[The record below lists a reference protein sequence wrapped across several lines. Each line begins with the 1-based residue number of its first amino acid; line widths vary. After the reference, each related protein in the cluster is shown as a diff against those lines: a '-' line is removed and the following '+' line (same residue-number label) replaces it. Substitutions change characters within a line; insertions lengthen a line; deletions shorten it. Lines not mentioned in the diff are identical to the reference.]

1 MKGTKR
7 VKLIAVALALIL
19 SIGILAGWAFTD
31 VKGNISIDAK
41 CGEENVEVA
50 SATATIE
57 FTNADETK
65 PVREP
70 IALGFEDGSLIV
82 PDEVKEDLAL
92 ADEDGYTA
100 KLTYT
105 LNATGYDPVTGEE
118 DMKALVEESND
129 ENVPTKFKAISAS
142 FVKTQYKLTFSYPKG
157 IEEVSVNNEKVEAFS
172 EGITVYYGD
181 KVKIA
186 TKNHFTCAETKFTV
200 ADNKEVKI
208 EYDFNDMYDL
218 KYENENKNN
227 GKTYEGEKGWFTQV
241 TVTIKDDDFDWK
253 NYTVTAKLN
262 GNKQTITKDSPVN
275 FKTSGTLEIAVAD
288 VNDPTQTWNTT
299 EEIEKVDGIAPA
311 VNAGDFTVDKV
322 SEHIGTVD
330 VNSYVAKLSK
340 LTEENVKTVKLI
352 APCYG
357 PSWHDHTAKL
367 TADDNGAYSCEGK
380 RYEHY
385 KINEF
390 HLKIV
395 DKAGNVSDIYHST
408 VDVSFTPN
416 IESADFKNTDSKLF
430 VREVEVTIKNKDGQ
444 TGKPSVSFDGM
455 PVSEGKDGL
464 RKNEDGS
471 YSYTIKNSGDLC
483 VGNVHYPIYRI
494 DTETGEIVS
503 GIIDNAAPVIGN
515 IEAPKG
521 AVNAM
526 TVTVDDYCNTS
537 NTQYVGAGVKNVYF
551 AQITTDVKVGE
562 PQSRDVPT
570 EGSDTTHKEYYV
582 EYAIIVKDS
591 NDNVVPDKET
601 GLTTWK
607 YNGADI
613 TVSKVF
619 TVEGYLS
626 AEDAIKD
633 AYWHAYYDDNGG
645 FRKFLN
651 DNRNNLGDIMT
662 GKQGDET
669 NQYVLEL
676 KGDGEYQLAIWAED
690 AVVTDGNDEGNKS
703 NVKLI
708 GGKTGT
714 GEDDNKPLVN
724 VDTRAPEFGAVSYAK
739 ENEYSIVH
747 DQTISVPVTDNNGV
761 KTVEISYT
769 YNGEE
774 KTALMSV
781 DNGNYSYSFADG
793 DGEYKVLSITATDI
807 TEPEA
812 NEATLEVNTAFTIDT
827 KKPTM
832 SHVLDP
838 VSATLDKGYFNCDR
852 KLTATVEELHF
863 ASGTFVYKDLE
874 AGENA
879 APIEVPFTVSENR
892 SVGNFANNV
901 FTYTFDKD
909 GKYELVSMTLTDK
922 AGNSNTYTFDGEPGV
937 DTSKAKESFTVD
949 KTAPTVK
956 VDYSNQSPA
965 NDKYFNADRTATITV
980 TEHNFNGEK
989 VNIVGKDF
997 KVNSNTASG
1006 AYIIITQ
1013 NDKDAKGDARN
1024 LDIDKAWTTNG
1035 DTHTLKITYT
1045 GSVNYVFDVVV
1056 VDRAGNVS
1064 ATPDYAGNKDF
1075 APNADSDFDVD
1086 KVAPKITITGVTNS
1100 SAYNGEVAGTVNY
1113 DDANFSSAT
1122 IKLTRADKNGVYDV
1136 TAQHT
1141 TALPTG
1147 APGGTVNLI
1156 NFDRLLTNDG
1166 IYTLTATVVDM
1177 AGNTAENTVTF
1188 SVNRFGSTYK
1198 FDDYLASI
1206 CDKHIKSVTDDLKIT
1221 EINPDSITS
1230 GTVTITRNGKVIDS
1244 GDIAAVLQRSGSAS
1258 GGWYEYL
1265 YTISK
1270 DLFKEDGMYKI
1281 VVSSKDAAG
1290 NEPNSEND
1298 EEFEIVF
1305 WVDDTP
1311 AEIAGIQG
1319 LEDAIIN
1326 AENHTVKF
1334 TVRDN
1339 IGLKSVTVYCDSK
1352 EIAKFGEKDFTAGDL
1367 VDAQF
1372 TISEASSAQH
1382 IRIVAEDLSGNILDT
1397 DGTIEGSAN
1406 TTVSFERDVT
1416 VSTNFFVRWFANKPL
1431 FFGSIA
1437 VIVAAGVGI
1446 YFIVAKKHKKEEA
1459 TAE

>member
-50 SATATIE
+50 SAIATIE

-70 IALGFEDGSLIV
+70 IALDFKAGSLIV
-82 PDEVKEDLAL
+82 PDAVKEDLAL

-105 LNATGYDPVTGEE
+105 LNATGYDPVTGTV
-118 DMKALVEESND
+118 DNMKALVEESND
-129 ENVPTKFKAISAS
+129 ENVPTEFKAISAS

-157 IEEVSVNNEKVEAFS
+157 VEKVVVNGDTDHAITDVS

-181 KVKIA
+181 KIKIA
-186 TKNHFTCAETKFTV
+186 TKNHFTCAETEFTV
-200 ADNKEVKI
+200 EDNKDVKI
-208 EYDFNDMYDL
+208 EYDFNDIYDL
-218 KYENENKNN
+218 KYENKNS

-253 NYTVTAKLN
+253 NYKVAAKLN
-262 GNKQTITKDSPVN
+262 DGKEQPITENSSATFN
-275 FKTSGTLEIAVAD
+275 TSGTLTITVED
-288 VNDPTQTWNTT
+288 VNDPTQKWTTT
-299 EEIEKVDGIAPA
+299 EEIEKVDGIAPI
-311 VNAGDFTVDKV
+311 VSAGDFTVDKV
-322 SEHIGTVD
+322 DGIWGSNH
-330 VNSYVAKLSK
+330 YLAKLSK
-340 LTEENVKTVKLI
+340 LTEENVKTVELI

-357 PSWHDHTAKL
+357 GSFLHKPQDHTKGL
-367 TADDNGAYSCEGK
+367 TADSNGVYSYEDGP
-380 RYEHY
+380 YEHY

-416 IESADFKNTDSKLF
+416 IESAEFKNADSKLF

-444 TGKPSVSFDGM
+444 TGKPSVSFNGAS
-455 PVSEGKDGL
+455 VGEGKDGL

-494 DTETGEIVS
+494 DTDTGEIVS

-515 IEAPKG
+515 IEVPTG

-526 TVTVDDYCNTS
+526 TVTVDDYCNTF
-537 NTQYVGAGVKNVYF
+537 NTQYAGAGVKNVYF
-551 AQITTDVKVGE
+551 AQVTTDVKVGE
-562 PQSRDVPT
+562 PQSRDVPI
-570 EGSDTTHKEYYV
+570 EGSDTTYTAYDV

-591 NDNVVPDKET
+591 NNNVVPDKET

-651 DNRNNLGDIMT
+651 ENRNSLGDIMT
-662 GKQGDET
+662 GERVDET
-669 NQYVLEL
+669 NQYVLKL
-676 KGDGEYQLAIWAED
+676 KGDREYQLAIWAED

-724 VDTRAPEFGAVSYAK
+724 VDTSAPEFGAVSYAK

-747 DQTISVPVTDNNGV
+747 DQTISVPVTDKNGV
-761 KTVEISYT
+761 ETVEISYT

-774 KTALMSV
+774 KTALMSG
-781 DNGNYSYSFADG
+781 DNGNYSYSFKDG

-812 NEATLEVNTAFTIDT
+812 NEATLEVNTAFTIDSVDPQLT
-827 KKPTM
+827 KDSLKIALVNDKDKTQTKANDPNFYGGNVKISFAVTEDHYK
-832 SHVLDP
+832 SGTLIYTKDGDP
-838 VSATLDKGYFNCDR
+838 VPEVDVALNENNEFELTLEHD
-852 KLTATVEELHF
+852 A
-863 ASGTFVYKDLE
+863 VYKL
-874 AGENA
+874 
-879 APIEVPFTVSENR
+879 ISL
-892 SVGNFANNV
+892 
-901 FTYTFDKD
+901 
-909 GKYELVSMTLTDK
+909 ELVDK
-922 AGNSNTYTFDGEPGV
+922 AGNTYTYRFDDTKADGDHEESMPLSTITLDRTYPTINVKYDNNDVRNGKYFSDDRIVTITVNEHNFNADNTIWNKTGDASGV
-937 DTSKAKESFTVD
+937 YIVCTGSIDGNKVDPKNLETTGWDTDGDVHKMTIKYDPDADYQFDVYVVDKAGNYTAYDKVPSNDSVAPNDFTVD
-949 KTAPTVK
+949 KTKP
-956 VDYSNQSPA
+956 
-965 NDKYFNADRTATITV
+965 TITV
-980 TEHNFNGEK
+980 TG
-989 VNIVGKDF
+989 I
-997 KVNSNTASG
+997 
-1006 AYIIITQ
+1006 
-1013 NDKDAKGDARN
+1013 
-1024 LDIDKAWTTNG
+1024 TNG
-1035 DTHTLKITYT
+1035 T
-1045 GSVNYVFDVVV
+1045 
-1056 VDRAGNVS
+1056 
-1064 ATPDYAGNKDF
+1064 
-1075 APNADSDFDVD
+1075 
-1086 KVAPKITITGVTNS
+1086 
-1100 SAYNGEVAGTVNY
+1100 AYNGEVAGTVEFS
-1113 DDANFSSAT
+1113 DINFNSAT
-1122 IKLTRADKNGVYDV
+1122 VKITRADKNGVYDV
-1136 TAQHT
+1136 TAQH
-1141 TALPTG
+1141 AG
-1147 APGGTVNLI
+1147 ATPVRGNGGTVSI
-1156 NFDRLLTNDG
+1156 ANFDRLLTNDG
-1166 IYTLTATVVDM
+1166 IYTLTATAIDM
-1177 AGNTAENTVTF
+1177 AGNEADPVTVTF

-1326 AENHTVKF
+1326 AENHTIKF

-1339 IGLKSVTVYCDSK
+1339 IGLKSVTVYCDGK

-1446 YFIVAKKHKKEEA
+1446 YFIVAKKHKKEKA

>member
-50 SATATIE
+50 SAIATIE

-70 IALGFEDGSLIV
+70 IALVFEDGSLIV
-82 PDEVKEDLAL
+82 PDAVKEDLAL
-92 ADEDGYTA
+92 ADKDGYTA

-105 LNATGYDPVTGEE
+105 LNATGYDPVTGTA

-129 ENVPTKFKAISAS
+129 ENVPTEFKAISAS
-142 FVKTQYKLTFSYPKG
+142 FVKTQYTLTFSNPKG
-157 IEEVSVNNEKVEAFS
+157 VEQVLVNGEEVKDFS
-172 EGITVYYGD
+172 NGITVTYFDNIEVTTKAHYDCKEKTIANISADKNVIIESVFDFEYSID
-181 KVKIA
+181 KV
-186 TKNHFTCAETKFTV
+186 
-200 ADNKEVKI
+200 
-208 EYDFNDMYDL
+208 
-218 KYENENKNN
+218 NENGKQYEKNGWYTKATVSMN
-227 GKTYEGEKGWFTQV
+227 EGFDWDNYSVTATLGTAAPVAITEDKPAEFKSSGKLTI
-241 TVTIKDDDFDWK
+241 TVTDK
-253 NYTVTAKLN
+253 NDS
-262 GNKQTITKDSPVN
+262 TK
-275 FKTSGTLEIAVAD
+275 
-288 VNDPTQTWNTT
+288 TWSKT
-299 EEIEKVDGIAPA
+299 EEIENVDGNAPYLDPSEA
-311 VNAGDFTVDKV
+311 FTV
-322 SEHIGTVD
+322 TNVD
-330 VNSYVAKLSK
+330 GHYQAKLPVTAIK
-340 LTEENVKTVKLI
+340 EENIKSVTLI
-352 APCYG
+352 APVKN
-357 PSWHDHTAKL
+357 SDR
-367 TADDNGAYSCEGK
+367 AYSEDLRPTDGVYIYNSKLSYSYFDVPNIC
-380 RYEHY
+380 
-385 KINEF
+385 
-390 HLKIV
+390 LKIV
-395 DKAGNVSDIYHST
+395 DKAGNANVIRQSTVIVEFAPDIYGEE
-408 VDVSFTPN
+408 F
-416 IESADFKNTDSKLF
+416 EKDSSLF
-430 VREVEVTIKNKDGQ
+430 VKSVKVTIKNRDGK
-444 TGKPSVSFDGM
+444 TGTPTVEFNMRPIKLDHNVIDGTYSFIAT
-455 PVSEGKDGL
+455 
-464 RKNEDGS
+464 KNGT
-471 YSYTIKNSGDLC
+471 YTIN
-483 VGNVHYPIYRI
+483 GNDYPVHRA
-494 DTETGEIVS
+494 DGV
-503 GIIDNAAPVIGN
+503 GIIDNAAPVFG
-515 IEAPKG
+515 AVTVPTG

-526 TVTVDDYCNTS
+526 TVTVDDYCDADGK
-537 NTQYVGAGVKNVYF
+537 YVGAGVKNVYF
-551 AQITTDVKVGE
+551 AQVNTNVSCTDPQIRTVGE
-562 PQSRDVPT
+562 GENAYQVY
-570 EGSDTTHKEYYV
+570 DTTWTA
-582 EYAIIVKDS
+582 AITDSEGNVIEKTGEIKDRPNADQAKS
-591 NDNVVPDKET
+591 DAIATALNEIPKLMNEKRDN
-601 GLTTWK
+601 
-607 YNGADI
+607 
-613 TVSKVF
+613 
-619 TVEGYLS
+619 LS
-626 AEDAIKD
+626 ANTATNIE
-633 AYWHAYYDDNGG
+633 
-645 FRKFLN
+645 
-651 DNRNNLGDIMT
+651 
-662 GKQGDET
+662 ET
-669 NQYVLEL
+669 NKWTLALEGN
-676 KGDGEYQLAIWAED
+676 GDYQLAIWAED
-690 AVVTDGNDEGNKS
+690 NVMVAEGEKGNLSNVVLVGDETNKIIIDNTAPKISNVQFTSTVGGNETTSATPAEFAQGEKITATVTDANRVS
-703 NVKLI
+703 
-708 GGKTGT
+708 
-714 GEDDNKPLVN
+714 
-724 VDTRAPEFGAVSYAK
+724 AV
-739 ENEYSIVH
+739 
-747 DQTISVPVTDNNGV
+747 TISY
-761 KTVEISYT
+761 K

-774 KTALMSV
+774 KVRQDSMECV
-781 DNGNYSYSFADG
+781 DGTDNYYYVFNDG
-793 DGEYKVLSITATDI
+793 DGIYTDIVITAEDNTS
-807 TEPEA
+807 PA
-812 NEATLEVNTAFTIDT
+812 KNTADKSAEGISFTIDT

-1339 IGLKSVTVYCDSK
+1339 IGLKSVTVYCDGK

-1446 YFIVAKKHKKEEA
+1446 YFIVAKKHKKEKA

>member
-65 PVREP
+65 PALEP
-70 IALGFEDGSLIV
+70 IALEFKAGSLIV
-82 PDEVKEDLAL
+82 PDAVKEDLAL
-92 ADEDGYTA
+92 ADEAGYTA

-105 LNATGYDPVTGEE
+105 LNATGYDQVTGTA

-129 ENVPTKFKAISAS
+129 ENVPTEFKAISAS
-142 FVKTQYKLTFSYPKG
+142 FVKTQYKLTFSNPKG
-157 IEEVSVNNEKVEAFS
+157 VEQVLVNGEEVKDFS
-172 EGITVYYGD
+172 EGISVTYFDEIEIVVKEHYTCEESKIKNLTADKNVMIGIDFDFEYEIVKSNANGTGWELDTDATVSM
-181 KVKIA
+181 KK
-186 TKNHFTCAETKFTV
+186 
-200 ADNKEVKI
+200 
-208 EYDFNDMYDL
+208 
-218 KYENENKNN
+218 
-227 GKTYEGEKGWFTQV
+227 
-241 TVTIKDDDFDWK
+241 DFDWD
-253 NYTVTAKLN
+253 NYAVAVKLN
-262 GNKQTITKDSPVN
+262 NGNEQTITKDSPAN
-275 FKTSGTLEIAVAD
+275 FKTSGMLTITVTD
-288 VNDPTQTWNTT
+288 KNDPTQTWSKT
-299 EEIEKVDGIAPA
+299 EEIENVDGNAPYLDPSEAFTVTNVGGRYQAKLPVTAIKEENIKSVTLIAPA
-311 VNAGDFTVDKV
+311 K
-322 SEHIGTVD
+322 
-330 VNSYVAKLSK
+330 NS
-340 LTEENVKTVKLI
+340 NR
-352 APCYG
+352 
-357 PSWHDHTAKL
+357 
-367 TADDNGAYSCEGK
+367 AYSEDLRPTDGIYIYTSIK
-380 RYEHY
+380 QYSFFDVPNIY
-385 KINEF
+385 
-390 HLKIV
+390 LKIV
-395 DKAGNVSDIYHST
+395 DKAGNVSEIRQSTVIVEFAPDIYGEE
-408 VDVSFTPN
+408 FEN
-416 IESADFKNTDSKLF
+416 DSSLF
-430 VREVEVTIKNKDGQ
+430 VKSVKVTIKNRDGK
-444 TGKPSVSFDGM
+444 TGTPTVKFNMQPIKLDHNVIDGTYSFIAT
-455 PVSEGKDGL
+455 
-464 RKNEDGS
+464 KNGT
-471 YSYTIKNSGDLC
+471 YTIN
-483 VGNVHYPIYRI
+483 GNDYPVYRA
-494 DTETGEIVS
+494 DGV
-503 GIIDNAAPVIGN
+503 GIIDNAAPVFDTVTV
-515 IEAPKG
+515 PTG

-526 TVTVDDYCNTS
+526 TVTVNDYCDANGD
-537 NTQYVGAGVKNVYF
+537 YAGAGVKNVYF
-551 AQITTDVKVGE
+551 AQVTTSESVSATPLKENAENAEEVTGYKAVCTITIKNSDGAVIGTVTGE
-562 PQSRDVPT
+562 ATAQSASGENNAKEAAT
-570 EGSDTTHKEYYV
+570 ETAKADFK
-582 EYAIIVKDS
+582 
-591 NDNVVPDKET
+591 
-601 GLTTWK
+601 TW
-607 YNGADI
+607 
-613 TVSKVF
+613 
-619 TVEGYLS
+619 
-626 AEDAIKD
+626 
-633 AYWHAYYDDNGG
+633 
-645 FRKFLN
+645 LN
-651 DNRNNLGDIMT
+651 DNRDKLGNIMT
-662 GKQGDET
+662 GEQVGET
-669 NQYVLEL
+669 NQYVL
-676 KGDGEYQLAIWAED
+676 KPQGNGKYQLAIWAED
-690 AVVTDGNDEGNKS
+690 KVLTAGDDEPGNLSDVILTDRDS
-703 NVKLI
+703 M
-708 GGKTGT
+708 
-714 GEDDNKPLVN
+714 VN

-781 DNGNYSYSFADG
+781 NNGNYSYSFADG

-812 NEATLEVNTAFTIDT
+812 NEATLEVNTAFTIDSVDPQLT
-827 KKPTM
+827 KDSLKIAL
-832 SHVLDP
+832 VD
-838 VSATLDKGYFNCDR
+838 DKNKTQTKTNDANFYGGNV
-852 KLTATVEELHF
+852 KISF
-863 ASGTFVYKDLE
+863 AVTEDHYKSGTLIYTKDGIDVPEVDVVLTENNEFELTLEHDAVYKL
-874 AGENA
+874 
-879 APIEVPFTVSENR
+879 ISL
-892 SVGNFANNV
+892 
-901 FTYTFDKD
+901 
-909 GKYELVSMTLTDK
+909 ELVDK
-922 AGNSNTYTFDGEPGV
+922 AGNTYIYRFDDTKADGDHEEPMPLSTITLDKTYPTISVKYDNNDVRNDKFFNNDRVVTITVKELNFNADNTVWNQTGDASGVYIVCTGSIDGQVVSTKNLETTGWDTEGDVHKMTIKYDPDADYKFDVYVVDKAGNYTAYDKVSSNDSVAP
-937 DTSKAKESFTVD
+937 DDFTVD
-949 KTAPTVK
+949 KTKP
-956 VDYSNQSPA
+956 
-965 NDKYFNADRTATITV
+965 TITV
-980 TEHNFNGEK
+980 TG
-989 VNIVGKDF
+989 I
-997 KVNSNTASG
+997 
-1006 AYIIITQ
+1006 
-1013 NDKDAKGDARN
+1013 
-1024 LDIDKAWTTNG
+1024 TNG
-1035 DTHTLKITYT
+1035 T
-1045 GSVNYVFDVVV
+1045 
-1056 VDRAGNVS
+1056 
-1064 ATPDYAGNKDF
+1064 
-1075 APNADSDFDVD
+1075 
-1086 KVAPKITITGVTNS
+1086 
-1100 SAYNGEVAGTVNY
+1100 AYNGEVAGSVEFS
-1113 DDANFSSAT
+1113 DINFNSAT
-1122 IKLTRADKNGVYDV
+1122 IKITRADKNGVYDV
-1136 TAQHT
+1136 TAQH
-1141 TALPTG
+1141 AG
-1147 APGGTVNLI
+1147 ATPVGGKGGTVSI
-1156 NFDRLLTNDG
+1156 ANFDRLLTNDG
-1166 IYTLTATVVDM
+1166 IYTLTATAIDM
-1177 AGNTAENTVTF
+1177 AGNEADPVTITF

-1339 IGLKSVTVYCDSK
+1339 IGLKSVTVYCDGK

-1446 YFIVAKKHKKEEA
+1446 YFIVAKKHKKEKA

>member
-50 SATATIE
+50 SAIATIE
-57 FTNADETK
+57 FTNADEAK

-70 IALGFEDGSLIV
+70 IALDFEAGSLIV
-82 PDEVKEDLAL
+82 PDAVKEDLAL

-129 ENVPTKFKAISAS
+129 ENVPTEFKAISAS

-218 KYENENKNN
+218 KYENENKNS

-241 TVTIKDDDFDWK
+241 TVTIKDDGFDWD
-253 NYTVTAKLN
+253 NYGVVATLN
-262 GNKQTITKDSPVN
+262 NKQQSITKDTSAEFN
-275 FKTSGTLEIAVAD
+275 TSGDLTITVTEK
-288 VNDPTQTWNTT
+288 NT
-299 EEIEKVDGIAPA
+299 EQPQSWSSKPVKIEKVDGIAPA

-322 SEHIGTVD
+322 VGTLW
-330 VNSYVAKLSK
+330 NSYVAKLSK
-340 LTEENVKTVKLI
+340 LAEENVKTVELI

-357 PSWHDHTAKL
+357 SLLHNPKDHTAKL
-367 TADDNGAYSCEGK
+367 TADNNGVYSCENK
-380 RYEHY
+380 PYEHY

-416 IESADFKNTDSKLF
+416 IESAEFKNADSKLF
-430 VREVEVTIKNKDGQ
+430 VREVEVTIRNKSGQ
-444 TGKPSVSFDGM
+444 TGEPSVSFNGM

-494 DTETGEIVS
+494 DTDTGEIVS

-515 IEAPKG
+515 IEVPTG

-537 NTQYVGAGVKNVYF
+537 DTQYAGAGVKNVYF
-551 AQITTDVKVGE
+551 AQVTTSE
-562 PQSRDVPT
+562 
-570 EGSDTTHKEYYV
+570 
-582 EYAIIVKDS
+582 
-591 NDNVVPDKET
+591 
-601 GLTTWK
+601 
-607 YNGADI
+607 
-613 TVSKVF
+613 TVSATPLKENAENAEEVTGYKAVCTITIMNSAGEGIGKV
-619 TVEGYLS
+619 TGEATAQS
-626 AEDAIKD
+626 ASGEDKAKE
-633 AYWHAYYDDNGG
+633 AATETAKANFKTW
-645 FRKFLN
+645 LN
-651 DNRNNLGDIMT
+651 DNRDNLGNIMT
-662 GKQGDET
+662 GEQVGET
-669 NQYVLEL
+669 NQYVLKL
-676 KGDGEYQLAIWAED
+676 QGNDKYQLAIWAED
-690 AVVTDGNDEGNKS
+690 KVLTAGDDEPGNLSDVILTDRDS
-703 NVKLI
+703 M
-708 GGKTGT
+708 
-714 GEDDNKPLVN
+714 VN
-724 VDTRAPEFGAVSYAK
+724 VDTSAPEFGAVSYAK

-747 DQTISVPVTDNNGV
+747 DQTISVPVTDKNGV
-761 KTVEISYT
+761 ETVEISYT
-769 YNGEE
+769 YNGEG
-774 KTALMSV
+774 KTALMSG
-781 DNGNYSYSFADG
+781 DNGNYSYSFKDG

-812 NEATLEVNTAFTIDT
+812 NEATLEVNTAFTIDSVDPQLT
-827 KKPTM
+827 KDSLKIALVDDKDKTQTKINDANFYGGNVKI
-832 SHVLDP
+832 SFAVTENHYK
-838 VSATLDKGYFNCDR
+838 SGTLIYTKDGVEVPEVDVALTENNEF
-852 KLTATVEELHF
+852 KLTLEHDA
-863 ASGTFVYKDLE
+863 VYKL
-874 AGENA
+874 
-879 APIEVPFTVSENR
+879 ISL
-892 SVGNFANNV
+892 
-901 FTYTFDKD
+901 
-909 GKYELVSMTLTDK
+909 ELVDK
-922 AGNSNTYTFDGEPGV
+922 AGNTYTYRFD
-937 DTSKAKESFTVD
+937 DTKADGDHEESMPLSTITLD
-949 KTAPTVK
+949 KTCPSINVK
-956 VDYSNQSPA
+956 YDNNDVR
-965 NDKYFNADRTATITV
+965 NDKYFSDDRIVTITV
-980 TEHNFNGEK
+980 NEHNFNA
-989 VNIVGKDF
+989 
-997 KVNSNTASG
+997 NTVWNKTGDASG
-1006 AYIIITQ
+1006 VYIVC
-1013 NDKDAKGDARN
+1013 
-1024 LDIDKAWTTNG
+1024 
-1035 DTHTLKITYT
+1035 T
-1045 GSVNYVFDVVV
+1045 GSIGENKVDPKNLETTGWDTDGDVHKMTIKYDPDADYKFDVYV
-1056 VDRAGNVS
+1056 VDRAGNYTAYNKVPS
-1064 ATPDYAGNKDF
+1064 NDSVAPDDF
-1075 APNADSDFDVD
+1075 TVD
-1086 KVAPKITITGVTNS
+1086 KTKPTITVTGITNGT
-1100 SAYNGEVAGTVNY
+1100 AYNGEVAGTVEFS
-1113 DDANFSSAT
+1113 DINFNSAT
-1122 IKLTRADKNGVYDV
+1122 VKITRADKNGVYDV
-1136 TAQHT
+1136 TAQH
-1141 TALPTG
+1141 AG
-1147 APGGTVNLI
+1147 ATPVRGNGGTVSI
-1156 NFDRLLTNDG
+1156 ANFDRLLTNDG
-1166 IYTLTATVVDM
+1166 IYTLTATAIDM
-1177 AGNTAENTVTF
+1177 AGNEADPVTVTF